1 MLVSNWAQ
9 NYWAV
14 STVAKKTLYD
24 YKNVFGRVV
33 EPFIGSKDLDEVSL
47 MDIQK
52 LVLAT
57 TPHQA
62 RLALM
67 ILKTLYREAK
77 LYGMTEK
84 NPTIGVKLPKRAEPK
99 RVFLTWDQVNA
110 LDWGRYNDQVRFLA
124 LHGLRW
130 SEAVALTES
139 DINDGYVAVNKSIY
153 GTTKSASS
161 NRKVPLYLDQNP
173 IDSKRQSIKQSLH
186 RESGFSR

>member
-1 MLVSNWAQ
+1 MFVSNWAQ
-9 NYWAV
+9 NYWAT
-14 STVAKKTLYD
+14 STVAKKTLYNH
-24 YKNVFGRVV
+24 KNVFGGVTV
-33 EPFIGSKDLDEVSL
+33 TFIGSKDIDDVSL

-99 RVFLTWDQVNA
+99 RVFLT
-110 LDWGRYNDQVRFLA
+110 
-124 LHGLRW
+124 
-130 SEAVALTES
+130 
-139 DINDGYVAVNKSIY
+139 
-153 GTTKSASS
+153 
-161 NRKVPLYLDQNP
+161 
-173 IDSKRQSIKQSLH
+173 
-186 RESGFSR
+186 

>member
-1 MLVSNWAQ
+1 MLVSKWAQ

-57 TPHQA
+57 TPYQA

-67 ILKTLYREAK
+67 ITKTLYREAQ

-84 NPTIGVKLPKRAEPK
+84 NTVISVKLHVKRAPGNIDTLCLKRTPK
-99 RVFLTWDQVNA
+99 SDSQA
-110 LDWGRYNDQVRFLA
+110 
-124 LHGLRW
+124 
-130 SEAVALTES
+130 EATGFNGSQPQNNITFEDS
-139 DINDGYVAVNKSIY
+139 
-153 GTTKSASS
+153 T
-161 NRKVPLYLDQNP
+161 YLM
-173 IDSKRQSIKQSLH
+173 I
-186 RESGFSR
+186 

>member
-1 MLVSNWAQ
+1 
-9 NYWAV
+9 
-14 STVAKKTLYD
+14 VAKKTLYD

-57 TPHQA
+57 TPYQA

-67 ILKTLYREAK
+67 IIKTLYREAK

-84 NPTIGVKLPKRAEPK
+84 NPTIGVKLPKRPEPK

-110 LDWGRYNDQVRFLA
+110 IDWGRCNDQLRFLA
-124 LHGLRW
+124 LGVRILPSSRFSVPVVFIGKSRW
-130 SEAVALTES
+130 KEIT
-139 DINDGYVAVNKSIY
+139 
-153 GTTKSASS
+153 
-161 NRKVPLYLDQNP
+161 
-173 IDSKRQSIKQSLH
+173 
-186 RESGFSR
+186 SGIVQ